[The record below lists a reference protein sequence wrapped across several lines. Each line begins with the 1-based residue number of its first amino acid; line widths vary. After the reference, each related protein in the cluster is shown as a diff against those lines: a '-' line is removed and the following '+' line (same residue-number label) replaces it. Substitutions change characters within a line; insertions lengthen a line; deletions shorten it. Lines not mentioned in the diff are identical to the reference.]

1 MPTPSKEL
9 QNRIVSELL
18 ETYKNYQDLN
28 KTRNSRLLDI
38 YKAVSTYKE
47 ERKADY
53 MTDIKVNKAHEVI
66 ERVLPRIIAKNPRW
80 IVTPKTNDFYPEQAL
95 PTYNPD
101 DPASIEVYNKALAD
115 KRQKTTDYSRAIQ
128 DYLSYI
134 FDEYHFEDA
143 LRAFAKTGIV
153 YGKSRAKISYKY
165 ETIRNLVDVETPD
178 GMKKEVQE
186 DVTGE
191 YPFIDVKS
199 WTETLSDPRFKN
211 VQDSSA
217 EFEIVNGVRLSAIRR
232 KKQEYFNLDQLED
245 VCSLKMV
252 NDDLDTYKKQ
262 VMSVA
267 GIQTLDVKAPIDKN
281 GLSLLNVWTLFD
293 ENEDGEDKLY
303 KATII
308 PELQILIGWKEVTK
322 KPFVDFRV
330 FEDVETNFDVGFVE
344 PIIGLMDELSFQ
356 KNAAINFVNQALN
369 RTFVWSPNSN
379 IDPRDLISKPYGVI
393 PTTGDVTTAMQNLQ
407 ELPMRQLPSDY
418 FQLQNDIERQIQTQT
433 FTVDTSNPKSEQA
446 LTNTATGARIEF
458 FESNSVLDQVR
469 KNYEGALSQL
479 AYLLLQEA
487 FENMSDNIVLK
498 KLGAEEYWDLH
509 REVLR
514 NAVTRYSITVEV
526 GSSTYDDIANRRAD
540 AMAFWNVLM
549 QAQKAGE
556 KIKLR
561 PAVEDIAATF
571 EKKDLSKYYDNSVDM
586 AAIANTMPASGSP
599 SFNKAAIPEPP
610 PTPAD
615 VVQQVSGGELL
626 TAGQ

>member
-1 MPTPSKEL
+1 MPNPSKDL

-28 KTRNSRLLDI
+28 KTRNSRLLEI
-38 YKAVSTYKE
+38 YKAFSTYKE

-53 MTDIKVNKAHEVI
+53 MTDIKVNKAHEVV

-95 PTYNPD
+95 PAYSPA
-101 DPASIEVYNKALAD
+101 DPASIEAYNKAQAD

-143 LRAFAKTGIV
+143 IRGFAKPGII
-153 YGKSRAKISYKY
+153 YGKARAKVGYKY
-165 ETIRNLVDVETPD
+165 ETIRNFVEIETED
-178 GMKKEVQE
+178 GETKREIKE

-211 VQDSSA
+211 VQDSPA
-217 EFEIVNGVRLSAIRR
+217 EFEIINGVRLSELRR
-232 KKQEYFNLDQLED
+232 KKKEYFNLDKLKD
-245 VCSLKMV
+245 VCDLKV
-252 NDDLDTYKKQ
+252 INDDLDKYKQQ
-262 VMSVA
+262 VMTTA
-267 GIQTLDVKAPIDKN
+267 GISTVGISNPIDKN
-281 GLSLLNVWTLFD
+281 GLSVLKAYTLFD
-293 ENEDGEDKLY
+293 EKDDGNDRLFE
-303 KATII
+303 ATII
-308 PELQILIGWKEVTK
+308 PDLQILIGWKEITK

-330 FEDVETNFDVGFVE
+330 FEDIETNFDIGFVE
-344 PIIGLMDELSFQ
+344 PIIGLMDEMSFQ

-393 PTTGDVTTAMQNLQ
+393 PTTGDVQTALMNCQ

-433 FTVDTSNPKSEQA
+433 FTVDTSNPKSQQA

-469 KNYEGALSQL
+469 KNFESALSQL

-487 FENMSDNIVLK
+487 FENMGDNIVLK
-498 KLGAEEYWDLH
+498 KLGAEEYWEMN

-514 NAVTRYSITVEV
+514 NAVTRYTIQVEV

-540 AMAFWNVLM
+540 AMAFWNVLS
-549 QAQKAGE
+549 QAKDAGE
-556 KIKLR
+556 PVKLR
-561 PAVEDIAATF
+561 SAVEDIAATF
-571 EKKDLSKYYDNSVDM
+571 EKKDLAKYYDNSVDM
-586 AAIANTMPASGSP
+586 AKIADTMPGNPAK
-599 SFNKAAIPEPP
+599 FNKASMPELP
-610 PTPAD
+610 PTPAEMTQK
-615 VVQQVSGGELL
+615 VAGGELL
-626 TAGQ
+626 SVNQ